1 MSIEV
6 LRVTFYRSACDQT
19 SGTGVQVEYSFSMLH
34 NVHAKC
40 TPDLMAD
47 GLTLQ
52 VAWYVLPAICE
63 KYTGCVVPNFPL

>member
-1 MSIEV
+1 VCDI
-6 LRVTFYRSACDQT
+6 YRSACDQT

-52 VAWYVLPAICE
+52 VA
-63 KYTGCVVPNFPL
+63 